1 MSTSTMTTAV
11 KAEQRPTQPMHSATP
26 SFLGIVRGEFFK
38 IGHQWATWIMTFLL
52 VCVNLLPYILTF
64 TAKDPGQSLKQTP
77 LSFYYNHFEGGLAIM
92 RVFGGIFLI
101 VLTATAIGQEY
112 QLGTIRILL
121 ARGVG
126 RLQLLAAKLLMVVIV
141 GLLIIVGC
149 LLLNALATVLVVLI
163 LAGDLNSLNSLTP
176 TFWSDVQVYLL
187 TILVSM
193 GASILMATAMAVI
206 GRSLTLGLSL
216 ALAWFPVDNI
226 GTIFLVLAMRLT
238 HQDFWLNITGYL
250 LGPTLNKMPAVVGS
264 SSAFTIG
271 TQPFVT
277 VTGTQTLLV
286 ALVYSVVFA
295 VVAVVLTWRRDVKE

>member
-11 KAEQRPTQPMHSATP
+11 KAEHRPMHSETP

-38 IGHQWATWIMTFLL
+38 IGHQWTTWIMTFLL

-64 TAKDPGQSLKQTP
+64 TAKAPAQSLQQTP
-77 LSFYYNHFEGGLAIM
+77 LTFYYNHFEGGLAII
-92 RVFGGIFLI
+92 RAFGGIFLI

-141 GLLIIVGC
+141 ALLLIVGC

-163 LAGDLNSLNSLTP
+163 LAGNLNSLNSLTP
-176 TFWSDVQVYLL
+176 TFWSDVQVYIL

-226 GTIFLVLAMRLT
+226 GTTFLLLAMRLT

-250 LGPTLNKMPAVVGS
+250 LGPTLNKMPAVVGP
-264 SSAFTIG
+264 SSALTIG
-271 TQPFVT
+271 IQPFVT

-286 ALVYSVVFA
+286 ALIYSLVFA
-295 VVAVVLTWRRDVKE
+295 VVAVILTWKRDVKE

>member
-1 MSTSTMTTAV
+1 MSTMMTASS
-11 KAEQRPTQPMHSATP
+11 AGRNSLHSETP
-26 SFLGIVRGEFFK
+26 SFLGLVRGEFFK

-64 TAKDPGQSLKQTP
+64 TSKQDPAKSVQQTP

-126 RLQLLAAKLLMVVIV
+126 RLQLLAAKLFMVVIV
-141 GLLIIVGC
+141 GLLIVVGC
-149 LLLNALATVLVVLI
+149 LLLNALATVAVVLI
-163 LAGDLNSLNSLTP
+163 LAGNLNSLSSLTA
-176 TFWSDVQVYLL
+176 TFWSDIWVYIL

-193 GASILMATAMAVI
+193 GVTILMATAMAVI
-206 GRSLTLGLSL
+206 GRSLTWGLSL
-216 ALAWFPVDNI
+216 ALAWFPIDNI
-226 GTIFLVLAMRLT
+226 GTTFLYLAMRLT

-250 LGPTLNKMPAVVGS
+250 LGPTLNKMPDVVVS
-264 SSAFTIG
+264 SSTLTIG
-271 TQPFVT
+271 VQPFVT

-286 ALVYSVVFA
+286 ALVYAIVFTL
-295 VVAVVLTWRRDVKE
+295 VATVLTWRRDVKE